1 MSAGAEVSRNFSY
14 FRRLNELNY
23 GILHVCVK
31 KTATI
36 YERTQKESKTM
47 IYKVYYQENVLEIP
61 VRENTK
67 SLYLEADSERE
78 VRAKLKDFNYNIEFV
93 QLLEGEYLAHEQ
105 ESTNFVLESL

>member
-1 MSAGAEVSRNFSY
+1 
-14 FRRLNELNY
+14 
-23 GILHVCVK
+23 
-31 KTATI
+31 
-36 YERTQKESKTM
+36 M

>member
-1 MSAGAEVSRNFSY
+1 
-14 FRRLNELNY
+14 
-23 GILHVCVK
+23 
-31 KTATI
+31 
-36 YERTQKESKTM
+36 M

-105 ESTNFVLESL
+105 ESTNFVVESL